1 MKLKRFFGLTSRA
14 VLEQVRNELGPDAV
28 IIANRPTAEG
38 VEVDALAGDAV
49 DAIMAASAASAANAA
64 AAAQPMLS
72 PAPELPATVRKRA
85 AIAAPPTPAAAPLPA
100 SSDVPDNRW
109 SQVRD
114 DVAGLRSLLEMQLS
128 QLAWTDTL
136 RRNPLRAQLMRELL
150 AAGYSPSLARELT
163 RTTGAAATP
172 SGAIDAVSQA
182 ISARL
187 HCADA
192 FDDIVTRGGV
202 YALVGPTGVGK
213 TTTTAKLAARCAVR
227 YGAAKLALLTT
238 DSYRVG
244 AQDQLRIYAKILG
257 VSVHTVSDRQDMRQ
271 ALDSLRGKHLVL
283 IDTVGMGQR
292 DAKVAEHALLLAQ
305 PEVQRLLLLNA
316 AAQAQTLE
324 EVVNVY
330 RRQPEHGE
338 VLRDAGCVITKLDE
352 AVQIA
357 PVIDVVIRHQLKL
370 AYISSGQRVPED
382 LHAPNSAYLVH
393 RSLRARTT
401 AAFSLEEDEVCLVD
415 AAGGMRA

>member
-38 VEVDALAGDAV
+38 VEVDALAGDVV
-49 DAIMAASAASAANAA
+49 DAMVAASTA
-64 AAAQPMLS
+64 P
-72 PAPELPATVRKRA
+72 PAPPALAPSPELASTVRKRA
-85 AIAAPPTPAAAPLPA
+85 AIVAQAPAMAASAA
-100 SSDVPDNRW
+100 DVPDSRW
-109 SQVRD
+109 SQMRD
-114 DVAGLRSLLEMQLS
+114 DVAGLRSMLESQLS

-136 RRNPLRAQLMRELL
+136 RRNPLRTQLMREML
-150 AAGYSPSLARELT
+150 AAGYSPALARELT
-163 RTTGAAATP
+163 RATSATATPAAAL
-172 SGAIDAVSQA
+172 DAVSHA
-182 ISARL
+182 LSARL
-187 HCADA
+187 DVTDPS
-192 FDDIVTRGGV
+192 DDIVTRGGV

-227 YGAAKLALLTT
+227 YGASKLALLTT

-257 VSVHTVSDRQDMRQ
+257 VSVHTVSDHQDMRQ
-271 ALDSLRGKHLVL
+271 ALESLRGKHLVL

-324 EVVNVY
+324 EVVQVY

-338 VLRDAGCVITKLDE
+338 PLREAGCVITKIDE

-357 PVIDVVIRHQLKL
+357 PVIDIVIRNQLKL

-393 RSLRARTT
+393 RSLRARSNPSF
-401 AAFSLEEDEVCLVD
+401 ALEDDEVCLVD
-415 AAGGMRA
+415 GAGAMRA

>member
-14 VLEQVRNELGPDAV
+14 VLEQVRNELGPDAL

-38 VEVDALAGDAV
+38 VEIDALAGDAV
-49 DAIMAASAASAANAA
+49 AMMMAANDAH
-64 AAAQPMLS
+64 
-72 PAPELPATVRKRA
+72 
-85 AIAAPPTPAAAPLPA
+85 PAAADASKPRAADPA
-100 SSDVPDNRW
+100 SPRVMAPLQPSAPAASPAADPPDTRW
-109 SQVRD
+109 TQMRD
-114 DVAGLRSLLEMQLS
+114 DVAGLRALLETQLS

-136 RRNPLRAQLMRELL
+136 RRNPLRAQLMRELM
-150 AAGYSPSLARELT
+150 AAGYSPALARELT
-163 RTTGAAATP
+163 QSLDAGASPAAAF
-172 SGAIDAVSQA
+172 DAVSQ
-182 ISARL
+182 SLVARL
-187 HCADA
+187 AGTSH
-192 FDDIVTRGGV
+192 FDDIVTRGGI

-227 YGAAKLALLTT
+227 YGASKLALLTT

-257 VSVHTVSDRQDMRQ
+257 VSVHTVSDRNDLRQ

-292 DAKVAEHALLLAQ
+292 DAKLGEQAMLLAQ

-316 AAQAQTLE
+316 AAQAQMLE
-324 EVVNVY
+324 EVVHVY

-338 VLRDAGCVITKLDE
+338 PVRDAGCVITKLDE

-357 PVIDVVIRHQLKL
+357 PVIDIAIRHRLPL

-393 RSLRARTT
+393 RSLRARS
-401 AAFSLEEDEVCLVD
+401 ASAFTLEDDEACLID
-415 AAGGMRA
+415 AAGAMRA

>member
-14 VLEQVRNELGPDAV
+14 VLEQVRNELGPDAL

-38 VEVDALAGDAV
+38 VEIDALAGDAV
-49 DAIMAASAASAANAA
+49 AMMMAAND
-64 AAAQPMLS
+64 
-72 PAPELPATVRKRA
+72 AP
-85 AIAAPPTPAAAPLPA
+85 PAAADAGKPRAADPA
-100 SSDVPDNRW
+100 SPRVTAPLQPPAPAASPAADPPDTRW
-109 SQVRD
+109 TQMRD
-114 DVAGLRSLLEMQLS
+114 DVAGLRALLETQLS

-136 RRNPLRAQLMRELL
+136 RRNPLRAQLMRELMT
-150 AAGYSPSLARELT
+150 AGYSPALARELT
-163 RTTGAAATP
+163 QSIDVGASPAAAF
-172 SGAIDAVSQA
+172 DAVSQ
-182 ISARL
+182 SLVARL
-187 HCADA
+187 ACTSH
-192 FDDIVTRGGV
+192 FDDIVTRGGI

-227 YGAAKLALLTT
+227 YGASKLALLTT

-257 VSVHTVSDRQDMRQ
+257 VSVHTVSDRNDLRQ

-292 DAKVAEHALLLAQ
+292 DAKLGEQAMLLAQ

-316 AAQAQTLE
+316 AAQAQMLE
-324 EVVNVY
+324 EVVHVY

-338 VLRDAGCVITKLDE
+338 PVRDAGCVITKLDE

-357 PVIDVVIRHQLKL
+357 PVIDIAIRHRLPL

-393 RSLRARTT
+393 RSLRARS
-401 AAFSLEEDEVCLVD
+401 ANAFTLEDDEACLVD
-415 AAGGMRA
+415 AAGAMRA

>member
-14 VLEQVRNELGPDAV
+14 VLEQVRNELGPDAL

-38 VEVDALAGDAV
+38 VEVDALAGDA
-49 DAIMAASAASAANAA
+49 MAAMIAANDSAPSAA
-64 AAAQPMLS
+64 
-72 PAPELPATVRKRA
+72 TV
-85 AIAAPPTPAAAPLPA
+85 TPAAAPARHPA
-100 SSDVPDNRW
+100 QPFAATVATAATQAVAPPVASAPVEARDAPW
-109 SQVRD
+109 SQMRD
-114 DVAGLRSLLEMQLS
+114 DVAGLRALLETQLS

-136 RRNPLRAQLMRELL
+136 RRNPLRSQLMRELL
-150 AAGYSPSLARELT
+150 AAGYSPALSRELT
-163 RTTGAAATP
+163 RTVDAGASAPAAF
-172 SGAIDAVSQA
+172 DAVSRTLVSRL
-182 ISARL
+182 SATSN
-187 HCADA
+187 
-192 FDDIVTRGGV
+192 FDDIVTRGGI

-227 YGAAKLALLTT
+227 YGASKLALLTT

-257 VSVHTVSDRQDMRQ
+257 VSVHTASDHQDLRQ

-292 DAKVAEHALLLAQ
+292 DVKLGEQSLLLAQ

-316 AAQAQTLE
+316 AAQAQMLE
-324 EVVNVY
+324 EVVHVY

-338 VLRDAGCVITKLDE
+338 PVKEAGCVITKLDE

-357 PVIDVVIRHQLKL
+357 PVVDVVIRHQLQL
-370 AYISSGQRVPED
+370 AYVSAGQRVPED

-393 RSLRARTT
+393 RSLRAR
-401 AAFSLEEDEVCLVD
+401 AAGAFALEDDEACLVD
-415 AAGGMRA
+415 AMGAMRA

>member
-14 VLEQVRNELGPDAV
+14 VLEQVRNELGPDAL

-49 DAIMAASAASAANAA
+49 AAMMAATESAQTAA
-64 AAAQPMLS
+64 
-72 PAPELPATVRKRA
+72 K
-85 AIAAPPTPAAAPLPA
+85 TPAAAATTPLA
-100 SSDVPDNRW
+100 ALAAQNAKAATLAAVATAAAEHAETSDTRW
-109 SQVRD
+109 SQMRD
-114 DVAGLRSLLEMQLS
+114 DVAGLRALLETQLS

-136 RRNPLRAQLMRELL
+136 RRNPLRAHLMRELL
-150 AAGYSPSLARELT
+150 SAGYSPALARELT
-163 RTTGAAATP
+163 RTTEAGTAPSAAL
-172 SGAIDAVSQA
+172 DAVSQ
-182 ISARL
+182 SLVARL
-187 HCADA
+187 GCASG
-192 FDDIVTRGGV
+192 FDDIVTRGGIF
-202 YALVGPTGVGK
+202 ALVGPTGVGK

-227 YGAAKLALLTT
+227 YGASKLALLTT

-257 VSVHTVSDRQDMRQ
+257 VSVHTVSDRQDLRQ

-292 DAKVAEHALLLAQ
+292 DSKLSEQSMLLAQ

-324 EVVNVY
+324 EVVHVY
-330 RRQPEHGE
+330 RRQPEHCE
-338 VLRDAGCVITKLDE
+338 PVREAGCIITKLDE

-357 PVIDVVIRHQLKL
+357 PVVDVVIRHQLKL

-393 RSLRARTT
+393 RSLRARAAT
-401 AAFSLEEDEVCLVD
+401 AFALEDDEACLID
-415 AAGGMRA
+415 AAGAMRA

>member
-14 VLEQVRNELGPDAV
+14 VLEQVRNELGPDAL

-49 DAIMAASAASAANAA
+49 AAMMAASES
-64 AAAQPMLS
+64 AQPMAAKTAVAAATTPL
-72 PAPELPATVRKRA
+72 AALAAQNAKAATPATVAMTA
-85 AIAAPPTPAAAPLPA
+85 AEPGEPA
-100 SSDVPDNRW
+100 DTRW
-109 SQVRD
+109 SQMRD
-114 DVAGLRSLLEMQLS
+114 DVAGLRALLETQLS

-136 RRNPLRAQLMRELL
+136 RRNPLRAQLTRELL
-150 AAGYSPSLARELT
+150 SAGYSPALARELT
-163 RTTGAAATP
+163 RTTEAGTTP
-172 SGAIDAVSQA
+172 SAAFDAVSQ
-182 ISARL
+182 SLVARL
-187 HCADA
+187 GCAGS
-192 FDDIVTRGGV
+192 FDDIVTRGGIF
-202 YALVGPTGVGK
+202 ALVGPTGVGK

-227 YGAAKLALLTT
+227 YGASKLALLTT

-257 VSVHTVSDRQDMRQ
+257 VSVHTVSDRQDLRQ

-292 DAKVAEHALLLAQ
+292 DSKLSEQAMLLAQ

-316 AAQAQTLE
+316 AAQAQTLD
-324 EVVNVY
+324 EVVHVY
-330 RRQPEHGE
+330 RRQPEHCE
-338 VLRDAGCVITKLDE
+338 PVREAGCIITKLDE

-357 PVIDVVIRHQLKL
+357 PVVDVVIRHQLKL

-382 LHAPNSAYLVH
+382 LHAPNGAYLVH
-393 RSLRARTT
+393 RSLRARSA
-401 AAFSLEEDEVCLVD
+401 AAFALEDDEACLVD
-415 AAGGMRA
+415 AAGAMRA

>member
-1 MKLKRFFGLTSRA
+1 
-14 VLEQVRNELGPDAV
+14 
-28 IIANRPTAEG
+28 
-38 VEVDALAGDAV
+38 
-49 DAIMAASAASAANAA
+49 
-64 AAAQPMLS
+64 
-72 PAPELPATVRKRA
+72 
-85 AIAAPPTPAAAPLPA
+85 
-100 SSDVPDNRW
+100 
-109 SQVRD
+109 D
-114 DVAGLRSLLEMQLS
+114 DVAGLRSMLESQLS

-136 RRNPLRAQLMRELL
+136 RRNPLRTQLMREML
-150 AAGYSPSLARELT
+150 AAGYSPALARELT
-163 RTTGAAATP
+163 RATSATATPAAAL
-172 SGAIDAVSQA
+172 DAVSHA
-182 ISARL
+182 LSARL
-187 HCADA
+187 DVTDPS
-192 FDDIVTRGGV
+192 DDIVTRGGV

-227 YGAAKLALLTT
+227 YGASKLALLTT

-257 VSVHTVSDRQDMRQ
+257 VSVHTVSDHQDMRQ
-271 ALDSLRGKHLVL
+271 ALESLRGKHLVL

-324 EVVNVY
+324 EVVQVY

-338 VLRDAGCVITKLDE
+338 PLREAGCVITKIDE

-357 PVIDVVIRHQLKL
+357 PVIDIVIRNQLKL

-382 LHAPNSAYLVH
+382 LHVPNSAYLVH
-393 RSLRARTT
+393 RSLRARSNPSF
-401 AAFSLEEDEVCLVD
+401 ALEDDEVCLVD
-415 AAGGMRA
+415 GAGAMRA

>member
-14 VLEQVRNELGPDAV
+14 VLEQVRNELGPDAL

-38 VEVDALAGDAV
+38 VEVDALAGDA
-49 DAIMAASAASAANAA
+49 MAAMMAANEPAAPPAATGATQSTRTKAQTPATTAAHNAAPPAVKSAA
-64 AAAQPMLS
+64 AA
-72 PAPELPATVRKRA
+72 
-85 AIAAPPTPAAAPLPA
+85 
-100 SSDVPDNRW
+100 DVPDTRW
-109 SQVRD
+109 AQMRE
-114 DVAGLRSLLEMQLS
+114 DVAGMRALLETQLS
-128 QLAWTDTL
+128 QIAWTDTL

-150 AAGYSPSLARELT
+150 CAGYSPALARELT
-163 RTTGAAATP
+163 RTLDGAASPAT
-172 SGAIDAVSQA
+172 ALDAVSQA
-182 ISARL
+182 LVARL
-187 HCADA
+187 NCMNN
-192 FDDIVTRGGV
+192 FDDIVTRGGI

-227 YGAAKLALLTT
+227 YGASKLALLTT

-257 VSVHTVSDRQDMRQ
+257 VSVHTVSDHQDLRQ

-292 DAKVAEHALLLAQ
+292 DSKLGEQSFLLAQ

-324 EVVNVY
+324 EVVHVY
-330 RRQPEHGE
+330 RRQPEHAE
-338 VLRDAGCVITKLDE
+338 PVREAGCVITKLDE

-357 PVIDVVIRHQLKL
+357 PVVDVVIRHKLNL

-393 RSLRARTT
+393 RSLRSRSAS
-401 AAFSLEEDEVCLVD
+401 AFTMEDDEACLVD
-415 AAGGMRA
+415 AAGAVHA